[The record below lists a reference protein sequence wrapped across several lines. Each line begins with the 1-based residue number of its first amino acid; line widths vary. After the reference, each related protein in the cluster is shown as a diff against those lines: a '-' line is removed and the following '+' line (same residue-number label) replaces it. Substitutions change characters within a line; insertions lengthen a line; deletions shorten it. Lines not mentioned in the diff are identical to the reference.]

1 LATTSSN
8 SGEKQVTDTPNH
20 RGRFFEL
27 SRDLLCTAGFD
38 GYFKELNPS
47 WERVLGYTVDEL
59 RAQPY
64 VELVHPDDREATL
77 AEAAKLTAGGDTISF
92 ENRYRCKDGSW
103 RWILWSARMSAED
116 QLIFAVATDITERK
130 RAESERASA
139 QDHAIRASRLKNEFL
154 SRMSHELRTPL
165 NAILGFA
172 QLLEMDELSGEQH
185 ESVEQILR
193 GGRHLLGLINE
204 VLDISRIETGKLAM
218 SPEAVSVHEAIEETV
233 ALIRPLAAER
243 HITIQ
248 SPRAEACSW
257 NVRADHQRL
266 KQVLLNLASNAVKY
280 NVESGTITVWCD
292 ESPEGRVRIGFSDSG
307 PGIPL
312 HRRDRLFNPFDRLGA
327 EEGEVEGTGLGL
339 ALSKGLTE
347 LMGGTLTVEAG
358 SGEGTTFIIELTSTG
373 DPLASHPESAP
384 NGSRRYGAGFPTS
397 TVIYVEDNPSNLR
410 LVERL
415 LSRRGDIRL
424 VTAPRGDLVE
434 DLVRQHR
441 PDLVLLDLHLPGQG
455 GEEVLRCLQ
464 ADSQT
469 AGVPVV
475 IVSADATPGE
485 IERLLAAGARD
496 YLTKPL
502 DVARFLAVVDE
513 SLEGAHRP

>member
-1 LATTSSN
+1 
-8 SGEKQVTDTPNH
+8 
-20 RGRFFEL
+20 
-27 SRDLLCTAGFD
+27 
-38 GYFKELNPS
+38 
-47 WERVLGYTVDEL
+47 
-59 RAQPY
+59 
-64 VELVHPDDREATL
+64 
-77 AEAAKLTAGGDTISF
+77 
-92 ENRYRCKDGSW
+92 
-103 RWILWSARMSAED
+103 
-116 QLIFAVATDITERK
+116 
-130 RAESERASA
+130 
-139 QDHAIRASRLKNEFL
+139 
-154 SRMSHELRTPL
+154 
-165 NAILGFA
+165 
-172 QLLEMDELSGEQH
+172 MDELSAEQD

-204 VLDISRIETGKLAM
+204 VLDISRIETGRLAI
-218 SPEAVSVHEAIEETV
+218 SPEAVSVHGAIEETL

-248 SPRAEACSW
+248 YPPAEACPW

-280 NVESGTITVWCD
+280 NVEAGTISVWCD
-292 ESPEGRVRIGFSDSG
+292 ESEGRVRIGFSDSG

-312 HRRDRLFNPFDRLGA
+312 HRHERLFTPFERLGA

-347 LMGGTLTVEAG
+347 LMGGTLTVEAA
-358 SGEGTTFIIELTSTG
+358 SGEGATFIIELASTG
-373 DPLASHPESAP
+373 DLLASHPQPAP
-384 NGSRRYGAGFPTS
+384 NGSRRQWVGFPAS

-410 LVERL
+410 LVETL

-434 DLVRQHR
+434 DLVRQYR
-441 PDLVLLDLHLPGQG
+441 PHLVLLDLHLPGLG
-455 GEEVLRCLQ
+455 GEEVLRSLQ
-464 ADSQT
+464 ADPQT

-475 IVSADATPGE
+475 IVSADATPGQ

-502 DVARFLAVVDE
+502 DVARFLSVVDDC
-513 SLEGAHRP
+513 LRGAHQS